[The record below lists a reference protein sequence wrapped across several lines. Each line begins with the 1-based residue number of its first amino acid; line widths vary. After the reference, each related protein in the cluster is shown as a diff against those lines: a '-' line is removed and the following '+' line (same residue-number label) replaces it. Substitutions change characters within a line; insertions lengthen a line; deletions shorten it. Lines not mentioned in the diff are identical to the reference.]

1 MVKEYILA
9 FYLTAGYLKADP
21 RLAWLPID
29 LTLLLAVTVLGATLV
44 QFIKGGL
51 KVPRGIVFVLILFLL
66 VLIPSA
72 IQGEVRDQYA
82 REKVMRMYTVTLL
95 AALAP
100 MVLIRSLESLGKF
113 LNALSIVGILM
124 AFDAL
129 ARLWTGEDISRLE
142 AFGSNT
148 IALGRAVGFSLMW
161 VVLYFLF
168 GRRSFAGA
176 SGTLLLILMLIV
188 ALIGSGSRGP
198 LVAAMFSLS
207 LALFL
212 FPSLVGRK
220 VFVLGFAAI
229 IGISGMLSFIPLT
242 SLERIVTFLRG
253 EVDTSGG
260 LRLDAYALS
269 IDYIRRNPIGLGLGG
284 FSEISDLWGR
294 DVKLVYPHNI
304 VLEVFLEGGWLAG
317 IYIIVLLGCAVR
329 NSYLLVKKHFTK
341 ESIGLFLG
349 IVYYFVNAMVS
360 GDLNDNRLLFA
371 VVGVSLTGL
380 LPNTL
385 EQRIRGRNGAAPPKE
400 ENGPQ

>member
-9 FYLTAGYLKADP
+9 LYLTAGYLKADP

-51 KVPRGIVFVLILFLL
+51 KIPRSIVFVLILFLI
-66 VLIPSA
+66 VLIPSS
-72 IQGEVRDQYA
+72 IQGDLRDQYA

-100 MVLIRSLESLGKF
+100 MFLIRCLESLGRF
-113 LNALSIVGILM
+113 LNALGIIGILM

-129 ARLWTGEDISRLE
+129 VRLWTGEDISRLE

-161 VVLYFLF
+161 VALHFLF
-168 GRRSFAGA
+168 GRASFPRAFGP
-176 SGTLLLILMLIV
+176 LLLIPILIV

-198 LVAAMFSLS
+198 LVAVMFSLS

-212 FPSLVGRK
+212 FPSLLGRK
-220 VFVLGFAAI
+220 VLVLGFAAI
-229 IGISGMLSFIPLT
+229 IGISGMFSFIPLT

-269 IDYIRRNPIGLGLGG
+269 IDYIWRNPIGLGLGG
-284 FSEISDLWGR
+284 FAQISNLWAR

-304 VLEVFLEGGWLAG
+304 IVEVFLEGGWLAG
-317 IYIIVLLGCAVR
+317 IYTIVLLGFAVYK
-329 NSYLLVKKHFTK
+329 SYVLAKKHFTK

-349 IVYYFVNAMVS
+349 IAFYLINAMVS

-371 VVGVSLTGL
+371 VVGVGL
-380 LPNTL
+380 RGLGPYTL
-385 EQRIRGRNGAAPPKE
+385 GQHIRDCNGAARSKG
-400 ENGPQ
+400 ENGPA